1 MKNED
6 LISTLEAMSAEL
18 NVKQGVQY
26 VEATIP
32 ANGLHAFMQAIK
44 ENSSLSFDYMI
55 CLTGVD
61 YPEYIQVVYHL
72 QSVTHRHVLVV
83 KVNTDGRETP
93 ALDTVSD
100 VWPAA
105 EFHECEVYDLLGV
118 RFNNHPDLRRLF
130 MDDTW
135 GYPLRKDFKDDIHIV
150 SR

>member
-6 LISTLEAMSAEL
+6 LISTIEAMSAAIQ
-18 NVKQGVQY
+18 VKQGVQY

-32 ANGLHAFMQAIK
+32 AAELHAFMQAIK
-44 ENSSLSFDYMI
+44 DDSNLEFDYMI

-61 YPEYIQVVYHL
+61 YPDFIQVVYHL
-72 QSVTHRHVLVV
+72 QSVTHQHVLVV

-93 ALDTVSD
+93 SIDTVSD
-100 VWPAA
+100 LWPAA
-105 EFHECEVYDLLGV
+105 EPHECEVYDLLGV

-130 MDDTW
+130 LDDTW
-135 GYPLRKDFKDDIHIV
+135 GYPLRKDFKDDTHIV

>member
-93 ALDTVSD
+93 VLDTVSD

>member
-83 KVNTDGRETP
+83 KVNTDGRENPT
-93 ALDTVSD
+93 LDTVSD

>member
-93 ALDTVSD
+93 ALDTVCD